1 LRKTTKTKSTST
13 VYNDPRFDSLARQ
26 IYMELV
32 PRGQEQD
39 PLMQYRADV
48 AVEAARRGW
57 DHALQGAPSSN
68 ALQEAH
74 QTGYQ
79 QGLRESQA
87 MVERATSQSYQRGYN
102 SALRTMDQSLNAAYQ
117 RGFDAGKQAALPPSR
132 DSREDIIAEAM
143 EQCRVIA
150 ESNPSMA
157 DGAKACK
164 RMIKKLMR

>member
-1 LRKTTKTKSTST
+1 MYKEQQ
-13 VYNDPRFDSLARQ
+13 FESLARQ
-26 IYMELV
+26 IYLELV

-39 PLMQYRADV
+39 PLMQYRADI
-48 AVEAARRGW
+48 AVQAARRGW
-57 DHALQGAPSSN
+57 EHALQEAPSRRS
-68 ALQEAH
+68 LQEAH

-102 SALRTMDQSLNAAYQ
+102 SALRTMDQSPNAAYQ
-117 RGFDAGKQAALPPSR
+117 RGFDAGKQAALPPTK
-132 DSREDIIAEAM
+132 DSREDVIAEAM